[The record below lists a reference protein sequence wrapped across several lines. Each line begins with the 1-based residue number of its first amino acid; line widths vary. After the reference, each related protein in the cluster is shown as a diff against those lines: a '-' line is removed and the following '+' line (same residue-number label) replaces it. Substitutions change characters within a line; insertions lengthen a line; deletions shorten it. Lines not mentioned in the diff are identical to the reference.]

1 MILVG
6 GATRMPA
13 VGRLVRL
20 LSGLTPNQGVNP
32 DEVVA
37 LGAAIQ
43 GGVLAGQ
50 VSDVLLLD
58 VTPLSLGVETVGDHV
73 HRIIERNTPLP
84 IAATETF
91 TTSRDNQTDVE
102 IHVVQGEES
111 SASANFSLGRFRL
124 DGIPPAPKGV
134 PRISVTFDIDVNGL
148 VTVSATDESTQRS
161 QHITIVTRGV
171 VQPPEPDTG
180 GLSSIP
186 TDVLH
191 EIDAQGRPVIDAT
204 TLAPAQAALLRR
216 ADLLLNQAEWL
227 LAHAQPSL
235 DFFSRTALESISN
248 RVRAARNGPA
258 VAWDALAAA
267 CADLDHLRHSI
278 AQWPNP

>member
-1 MILVG
+1 
-6 GATRMPA
+6 
-13 VGRLVRL
+13 
-20 LSGLTPNQGVNP
+20 
-32 DEVVA
+32 
-37 LGAAIQ
+37 
-43 GGVLAGQ
+43 
-50 VSDVLLLD
+50 
-58 VTPLSLGVETVGDHV
+58 
-73 HRIIERNTPLP
+73 
-84 IAATETF
+84 
-91 TTSRDNQTDVE
+91 
-102 IHVVQGEES
+102 
-111 SASANFSLGRFRL
+111 
-124 DGIPPAPKGV
+124 
-134 PRISVTFDIDVNGL
+134 